1 MTNIECPICLEEKNE
16 YKTLLCGHSF
26 CLECVIQLVE
36 RDEFKKC
43 ALCRA
48 PVIRNIPVAVE
59 IYEDSYS
66 SDSEEI
72 SDNDDIQEEIII
84 CNLCFDDNYD
94 FSISMCFTI
103 LAIFTLI
110 ILFIGFSLNVF

>member
-26 CLECVIQLVE
+26 CLECIIQLVE

-48 PVIRNIPVAVE
+48 PVIRNIPVVVE

-66 SDSEEI
+66 I
-72 SDNDDIQEEIII
+72 
-84 CNLCFDDNYD
+84 F
-94 FSISMCFTI
+94 I
-103 LAIFTLI
+103 LALSFLI
-110 ILFIGFSLNVF
+110 KSGRPARPAWRACPK

>member
-26 CLECVIQLVE
+26 CLECIIQLVE

-48 PVIRNIPVAVE
+48 PVIRNIPVVVE

-66 SDSEEI
+66 SDSEEMI
-72 SDNDDIQEEIII
+72 ED
-84 CNLCFDDNYD
+84 DDNYD
-94 FSISMCFTI
+94 LTISLCFTI
-103 LAIFTLI
+103 LAILILI
-110 ILFIGFSLNVF
+110 ILFIDFSLNIF

>member
-26 CLECVIQLVE
+26 CLECIIQLVE

-66 SDSEEI
+66 SDSEEM
-72 SDNDDIQEEIII
+72 NEDDIQEEIIR
-84 CNLCFDDNYD
+84 CNFCFDDNYD
-94 FSISMCFTI
+94 LTISLCFTI
-103 LAIFTLI
+103 LVIFILI
-110 ILFIGFSLNVF
+110 ILFIGFSLNIL

>member
-1 MTNIECPICLEEKNE
+1 MTNIECPICFEETNE

-48 PVIRNIPVAVE
+48 PIIRNIPVAVPV
-59 IYEDSYS
+59 YEENF
-66 SDSEEI
+66 SEEL
-72 SDNDDIQEEIII
+72 SSEDNEEVESIE
-84 CNLCFDDNYD
+84 CNFCMEDNYD
-94 FSISMCFTI
+94 LGISMCFTY
-103 LAIFTLI
+103 LAISTLI
-110 ILFIGFSLNVF
+110 ILSIMFSLNIF

>member
-1 MTNIECPICLEEKNE
+1 MTSIECPICLEEKNE
-16 YKTLLCGHSF
+16 YKKLLCGHSF

-43 ALCRA
+43 ALCRS
-48 PVIRNIPVAVE
+48 PVIRNIPFAIE

-72 SDNDDIQEEIII
+72 NDSIQDDIII
-84 CNLCFDDNYD
+84 CNLCFEDNYD
-94 FSISMCFTI
+94 STISICFTAV
-103 LAIFTLI
+103 AIFILI
-110 ILFIGFSLNVF
+110 IFFIGFNLNVF

>member
-1 MTNIECPICLEEKNE
+1 MTNIECPICFEETDE

-48 PVIRNIPVAVE
+48 PIIRNIPVAVPINE
-59 IYEDSYS
+59 EEDS
-66 SDSEEI
+66 E
-72 SDNDDIQEEIII
+72 DNFEYDELENIE
-84 CNLCFDDNYD
+84 CNFCVEDNYD
-94 FSISMCFTI
+94 LGISMCFTYLSI
-103 LAIFTLI
+103 STLI
-110 ILFIGFSLNVF
+110 ILSIMFGLNIL